1 MIARSDRDAAAVVV
15 GARARGSGLPTIGLL
30 GGDLC
35 KTLGGTGDE
44 ARLRGSDAIT
54 VPIDVAEADVDGH
67 AHVFLAHVVAR
78 RSWWTGRVWAA
89 MNAEWLGDWDVAP
102 RAHPGD
108 GLLDMLDVSMSP
120 RDHASS
126 APSRHW
132 HARPAPCDRGSSAV
146 PTPRSPSTSAMGIW
160 IDGLR
165 VSDGRSL
172 AVRLTGE
179 VIDVVVYIRPCTRGS
194 STSRPVPTVGARCP
208 TPSPGR
214 TTSS

>member
-1 MIARSDRDAAAVVV
+1 MTVERGGAWGRVAPLPADGVIVRSDRDAAAVVAD
-15 GARARGSGLPTIGLL
+15 ARARGIELPTIGLL

-44 ARLRGSDAIT
+44 SRLRGSDAIT
-54 VPIDVAEADVDGH
+54 LPIDVAEADVDGR

-108 GLLDMLDVSMSP
+108 GLLDTLDVSMSL
-120 RDHASS
+120 RDRRKARRRLATGTHVPHPAIAQQRRGHAEVTF
-126 APSRHW
+126 
-132 HARPAPCDRGSSAV
+132 D
-146 PTPRSPSTSAMGIW
+146 SAMGIW

-165 VSDGRSL
+165 VGDATSL
-172 AVRLTGE
+172 AVRVTGE
-179 VIDVVVYIRPCTRGS
+179 VIDVVV
-194 STSRPVPTVGARCP
+194 
-208 TPSPGR
+208 
-214 TTSS
+214 

>member
-1 MIARSDRDAAAVVV
+1 MTVERGGAWGRVAPLPADGVIVRSDRDAAAVVAD
-15 GARARGSGLPTIGLL
+15 ARARGSELPTIGLL

-44 ARLRGSDAIT
+44 DRLRGSDAVT
-54 VPIDVAEADVDGH
+54 LPIDVAEADVNGH

-108 GLLDMLDVSMSP
+108 GLLDTLDVSMSL
-120 RDHASS
+120 RDRIKARRRLATGTHVPHS
-126 APSRHW
+126 AIAQQR
-132 HARPAPCDRGSSAV
+132 RGRAEVTFDSAL
-146 PTPRSPSTSAMGIW
+146 GIW

-165 VSDGRSL
+165 LGDATSL
-172 AVRLTGE
+172 VVRVTGE
-179 VIDVVVYIRPCTRGS
+179 VIDVVV
-194 STSRPVPTVGARCP
+194 
-208 TPSPGR
+208 
-214 TTSS
+214 